1 MYKLKRAPTHPGE
14 ILKEEFLEPLSLT
27 QSTLAKDL
35 NTSFRA
41 INELVNEKRGIT
53 VEMALKLAKYFE
65 TTPQLWLNLQN
76 EYDLYKVSNKKEE
89 VINLVKPYSKS
100 NSSLRV

>member
-1 MYKLKRAPTHPGE
+1 MYKLQRTPTHPGE
-14 ILKEEFLEPLSLT
+14 ILKKEFLEPLKIT
-27 QSTLAKDL
+27 QSALAKDL

-76 EYDLYKVSNKKEE
+76 EYDLYRVSNKKED
-89 VINLVKPYSKS
+89 VINLVKSYRKS
-100 NSSLRV
+100 CSSLSV

>member
-1 MYKLKRAPTHPGE
+1 MYKLQRVPTHPGA
-14 ILKEEFLEPLSLT
+14 ILKEEFLEPLNLT
-27 QSTLAKDL
+27 QSALAKDL

-53 VEMALKLAKYFE
+53 VEMALKLAKYFA

-76 EYDLYKVSNKKEE
+76 EYDLYKVSNKKEK
-89 VINLVKPYSKS
+89 VLKLVKPYSTDGV
-100 NSSLRV
+100 LRV